1 MPLIFDEETK
11 EYVYESPDGSVATQ
25 QSRDVP
31 LDYTARLNQRVQ
43 QNQQQQQQLDGQRVT
58 EAIQGKGGADRPDFD
73 DKPLFGDVGMLTRD
87 VLRAAGNAGTSL
99 LTDYVDLGHGLA
111 DVAGQTAQAA
121 MGRGFNGDEVFN
133 DADNPLTNFR
143 METLDFASHNA
154 ETKVGEITNQI
165 ARVGVA
171 ILTMPKTLF
180 RGAAFGFKTLGKVK
194 GLGGIAKTGVNA
206 GKARRLT
213 KVGQQLDN
221 IQDSY
226 NAGKGLRGTRKVP
239 DALEDIRKTANA
251 PGPAGT
257 AMRAA
262 KEDDWLFMTYK
273 DIVNSGVPEAQG
285 LGRIWRSTERAARNL
300 TRGKATVRTVGEALA
315 WDAFVA
321 FNVAGEGTGLDEN
334 SSDLFKSMGL
344 PYISGLT
351 TNVADT
357 PLELKIKGLI
367 DSSILGGAMSAV
379 FDFARIQRFSKAFS
393 KASDADKAKITAL
406 FNGEANKLGKSV
418 ADMEEITALARIDQ
432 PVPAPSSIP
441 MGSDN
446 LMDLY
451 IQQVDGARVQNRLSL
466 ETQQQLLNQ
475 QIIQGGTADEIAG
488 QSMALANQSVDTV
501 GSPLNALLRPLEP
514 TVTGN
519 NFRRAFAAELERITK
534 AKIGFAM
541 EKGNIPI
548 EGFNQETV
556 EATMAKALKLMPET
570 RVDMINYFSQFPM
583 QFNDVGTMDAAASLQ
598 NNFVVQT
605 GLREGWMTVNADM
618 MLMYNRKVAF
628 DFDRG
633 TIYVKQASALDE
645 AAEIQRY
652 DDAIDVEFK
661 DVTDPKTQ
669 PAQNAL
675 DPASGPLDPDA
686 LVSNPNLID
695 TTQQPRTALED
706 QALVEARRQE
716 ELAAVEGRAAENT
729 EDAEILSQAAADYRA
744 EVGDAQIIEEMLG
757 QNPEQLGEL
766 TIEKVGNR
774 QYQILTETGESIDG
788 NTYSTLTSARKGKSI
803 ADKKRLKETV
813 AKARALSDNNTN
825 QIVPMSFAE
834 STANA
839 NYPSS
844 VRGSLNFT
852 KRQLQELT
860 NYGFEST
867 GTKFDL
873 TQAEMLGMRKAIDS
887 LLENAVGS
895 QKTVLKSMR
904 AKLDVAITEIDP
916 AVRMAREVDR
926 TLESGRKLLDNGE
939 ICF

>member
-1 MPLIFDEETK
+1 MPLIFDEETQ
-11 EYVYESPDGSVATQ
+11 EYVYEAPAGSVAAQ
-25 QSRDVP
+25 QSTDVP
-31 LDYTARLNQRVQ
+31 LDYTDRLNQQ
-43 QNQQQQQQLDGQRVT
+43 ISQNQQSKSELEQQKVI
-58 EAIQGKGGADRPDFD
+58 EAIQGKGGSDRPNFD

-87 VLRAAGNAGTSL
+87 FLRTAGNAGASL
-99 LTDYVDLGHGLA
+99 VTDYVDVGHGLV
-111 DVAGQTAQAA
+111 DLAGQTANAA

-143 METLDFASHNA
+143 METLDLASHNA

-171 ILTMPKTLF
+171 ILTLPKTFLK
-180 RGAAFGFKTLGKVK
+180 GAALPFKAIGSVKGLGKVK
-194 GLGGIAKTGVNA
+194 NIS
-206 GKARRLT
+206 KA
-213 KVGQQLDN
+213 LDRA
-221 IQDSY
+221 QDSY
-226 NAGKGLRGTRKVP
+226 NAGKGLRGKAKIP

-251 PGPAGT
+251 PGPIGT

-262 KEDDWLFMTYK
+262 KEDDWLFLTYK
-273 DIVNSGVPEAQG
+273 DIVNSGVPEATG
-285 LGRIWRSTERAARNL
+285 LGRIMRSTERAARNL
-300 TRGKATVRTVGEALA
+300 TRGKASVKTVGEALA

-334 SSDLFKSMGL
+334 FSDALKSMGL
-344 PYISGLT
+344 PHISGLT

-367 DSSILGGAMSAV
+367 DSSILGGAMSAL

-393 KASDADKAKITAL
+393 KADDADKAKLVEL

-418 ADMEEITALARIDQ
+418 ADVEEITAGLARVDQ
-432 PVPAPSSIP
+432 PMPAPSSIP

-446 LMDLY
+446 LLDLY
-451 IQQVDGARVQNRLSL
+451 ARQVDGARVQNRLNL

-475 QIIQGGTADEIAG
+475 QIIRGGTADEIAG
-488 QSMALANQSVDTV
+488 ESMALANQSIDTV
-501 GSPLNALLRPLEP
+501 GSPLNRLSRPLEP

-534 AKIGFAM
+534 NKLGFAM
-541 EKGNIPI
+541 ERGNIPL
-548 EGFNQETV
+548 EGFNQETI
-556 EATMAKALKLMPET
+556 EATTAKALRLMPET

-583 QFNDVGTMDAAASLQ
+583 QFNEVGTMDAAASLQ
-598 NNFVVQT
+598 NNFVIQT

-633 TIYVKQASALDE
+633 TIYVKQAAALDE

-652 DDAIDVEFK
+652 DDAIDVQFE

-675 DPASGPLDPDA
+675 DPASGPVDPDA

-695 TTQQPRTALED
+695 TAQQPRTALED

-716 ELAAVEGRAAENT
+716 EFAAVEGKAAENT
-729 EDAEILSQAAADYRA
+729 EETEILAQAAADYRA

-774 QYQILTETGESIDG
+774 QYQVLTETGESIDG
-788 NTYSTLTSARKGKSI
+788 NTYVTLKSARKGKEI
-803 ADKKRLKETV
+803 ADKKRLQDTV

-834 STANA
+834 SVGTA

-844 VRGSLNFT
+844 VRGALSFT

-873 TQAEMLGMRKAIDS
+873 TQAEMFGMRKAIDS
-887 LLENAVGS
+887 LLETAVGS
-895 QKTVLKSMR
+895 QKTVLKTMR
-904 AKLDVAITEIDP
+904 AKLDVAITELDP

-926 TLESGRKLLDNGE
+926 TLESGKKLLDNGE